1 MSKARAKGTSF
12 ENHVQTVLVDVW
24 PDIERAA
31 LSGIN
36 DYGDFTNVDG
46 WLIEARNRKTWALP
60 EWIRG
65 VYKKIARKHLGAPN
79 RAWMIVFK
87 SDKRTDLYDD
97 YAVLPL
103 ATVADLLYV
112 YRYHVQRESPQ

>member
-1 MSKARAKGTSF
+1 M
-12 ENHVQTVLVDVW
+12 LVDVW

-46 WLIEARNRKTWALP
+46 WHIEARNRATWALP
-60 EWIRG
+60 DWIRG
-65 VYKKIARKHLGAPN
+65 VYKKLRRKHGN
-79 RAWMIVFK
+79 TDQNWMIVFK
-87 SDKRTDLYDD
+87 SDKRGELHED

-103 ATVADLLYV
+103 RLAADLLYV
-112 YRYHVQRESPQ
+112 YRYHVARESSN